1 MKTKLMIMALSAGL
15 VFAGTAKVSMQK
27 AALVSSKGTVDLVVE
42 SEREV
47 HGIQFDLKYNPAE
60 LSFNDAESLLDDFTF
75 EYSVKEDGAVRGLMF
90 SMKGE
95 KMNTSDISSL
105 ISFDF
110 SPVNNFR
117 GVSNVN
123 FDNVILAGENGT
135 NIVTTTASVAVDT
148 NDLLPVK
155 TALNASYPNPFN
167 PSTAINYDLSAEG
180 MVNITVYDALGRTV
194 AELVNGVQ
202 NGGSHQITWNAADM
216 ASGAY
221 FVRMNAGSY
230 TNTQKLMLVK

>member
-15 VFAGTAKVSMQK
+15 IFASTAKVSMQK

-60 LSFNDAESLLDDFTF
+60 LSFNGAESLLDDFTF

-135 NIVTTTASVAVDT
+135 NIATTTASVAVDT
-148 NDLLPVK
+148 NDLFPVK

-194 AELVNGVQ
+194 AELVNGIQ

-230 TNTQKLMLVK
+230 ANTQKLMLVK